1 MSNFQPPAWFRM
13 ASSMVKPMIRLG
25 LPVGSREAPMALLTV
40 PGRKSGIDRTTPIA
54 LAAHGDGWLLVAVY
68 GVADW
73 ARNLEASRQARIT
86 MRGEDID
93 VTARR
98 LEPETAGPI
107 LRDSMEAAPGMI
119 QRMTDPYFSAG
130 FDDPVENWE
139 RESISHP
146 VFVLTRV
153 GD

>member
-1 MSNFQPPAWFRM
+1 MSDFQPPAWFRL
-13 ASSMVKPMIRLG
+13 ASRTVRPMIRLG
-25 LPVGSREAPMALLTV
+25 LPVGSRQAPMALLTV

-54 LAAHGDGWLLVAVY
+54 LAVHGDGWLLVAVY

-73 ARNLEASRQARIT
+73 AQNLEAAGQAQIT
-86 MRGEDID
+86 MRGEDFD
-93 VTARR
+93 VMARR

-107 LRDSMEAAPGMI
+107 LRDSMKAAPGMI

-130 FDDPVENWE
+130 FDDPVEDWE

-146 VFVLTRV
+146 VFLLTRLS
-153 GD
+153 G